1 MKARLFRVAA
11 WLCSLLPPRRAVWVA
26 RPAAALIWRLSHRLR
41 EVSRTNL
48 ELCYPE
54 LPLSERDLRARA
66 ALVHYARTVLEL
78 GVTWCW
84 PRSRFDALFDAPRG
98 RENLERA
105 RAAGRGVLLLAPHF
119 GAWEM
124 LGLSLSDDLAATLYK
139 PGSDPELNRM
149 LEENRQR
156 FGARLVPAG
165 PRGLR
170 SLLSCL
176 SDGQT
181 VALLPDQEPRAGD
194 GRFAPF
200 FGVPA
205 LTGVLAPR
213 LLQRTGARAV
223 FAVCVREP
231 GGRYRQHILPAEDD
245 IYSEDFD
252 IALAAV
258 NRGVE
263 ACIALAPEQYLWA
276 YKRFREQPGTE
287 QRRY

>member
-1 MKARLFRVAA
+1 VKARLFRFAA
-11 WLCSLLPPRRAVWVA
+11 WLCSLLPPKRAEWVA
-26 RPAAALIWRLSHRLR
+26 RPAAALIWRFSGRLR

-48 ELCYPE
+48 RLCYPDLAE
-54 LPLSERDLRARA
+54 DERETRGRE
-66 ALVHYARTVLEL
+66 ALVHYTRTVLEL

-84 PRSRFDALFDAPRG
+84 PPDRFEALFEPPVGREHLRQARSR
-98 RENLERA
+98 
-105 RAAGRGVLLLAPHF
+105 GRGVVLLAPHF

-124 LGLSLSDDLAATLYK
+124 LGLSLSGDLDATLYK
-139 PGSDPELNRM
+139 PSGDAELDRM
-149 LEENRQR
+149 LRENRER

-165 PRGLR
+165 RRGLR
-170 SLLSCL
+170 MLLQCL
-176 SDGQT
+176 EAGGA

-205 LTGVLAPR
+205 LTGVLAAR

-223 FAVCVREP
+223 FAVCVRED
-231 GGRYRQHILPAEDD
+231 GGRYRQHILPADED
-245 IYSEDFD
+245 IYSEELDT
-252 IALAAV
+252 ALAAV

-263 ACIALAPEQYLWA
+263 ACIGLAPQQYLWA

-287 QRRY
+287 DRRY